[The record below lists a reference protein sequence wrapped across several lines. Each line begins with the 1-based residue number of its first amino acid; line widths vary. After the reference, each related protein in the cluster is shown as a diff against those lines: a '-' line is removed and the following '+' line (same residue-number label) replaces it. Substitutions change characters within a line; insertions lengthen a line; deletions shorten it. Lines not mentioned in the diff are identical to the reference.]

1 MKLKKLKFE
10 NFRNYPS
17 HSYEFPADKELIV
30 MVGKNGIGKTNFLE
44 AIRVLSLGKSFR
56 SLAHE
61 DLINWEMDYL
71 RLNAEAEI
79 DNESCNLEVFYS
91 SRPTRRKNFKKNGVN
106 LKNSEYLGNL
116 LTVLFHPEDLNMLYL
131 SPSLRRRYMDIVL
144 CQTDKS
150 YLIALSKY
158 KKTLKQRNTLLAQIR
173 EAHFNPVSSG
183 STENA
188 LQEDLA
194 AWDEEIIEYGS
205 PLILKRLLFINF
217 LNENIEKIYRNI
229 SGEKERVSI
238 EYISKVIKNSDIPH
252 LKINDTKLSDSAS
265 TTTNSSQLAKSHFN
279 PLTTISQLYSD
290 TLASRQ
296 RQDIFRAE
304 TTTGPHRDDLFFFI
318 NGKNIC
324 SSASRG
330 EFRTLLLALKL
341 AEIEFIKQKTG
352 KNPILLLDDVF
363 SELDRKRQTHLL
375 KSIKGCQTIITT
387 TEISKDL
394 TDLNCKIH
402 NLESHS

>member
-17 HSYEFPADKELIV
+17 HSYEFPEGKELIV

-44 AIRVLSLGKSFR
+44 AIHVLSLGKSFR
-56 SLAHE
+56 SLVQE

-79 DNESCNLEVFYS
+79 DDESCQLEVFYS

-150 YLIALSKY
+150 YLLALSKY
-158 KKTLKQRNTLLAQIR
+158 KKTLKQRNALLSQIR
-173 EAHFNPVSSG
+173 ETHFNSTSSG

-194 AWDEEIIEYGS
+194 AWDEEMIEYGS
-205 PLILKRLLFINF
+205 QLILKRIKFTNFI
-217 LNENIEKIYRNI
+217 NENIEEIYRNI

-238 EYISKVIKNSDIPH
+238 EYVSKIVSTLEISRLNSTSDNH
-252 LKINDTKLSDSAS
+252 NDALSIISRLYAD
-265 TTTNSSQLAKSHFN
+265 QLFARKK
-279 PLTTISQLYSD
+279 P
-290 TLASRQ
+290 
-296 RQDIFRAE
+296 DIFRAE
-304 TTTGPHRDDLFFFI
+304 TTAGPHRDDLFFFI

-341 AEIEFIKQKTG
+341 AEIKFIKQKTG

-387 TEISKDL
+387 CDASHLEELPANKSVL
-394 TDLNCKIH
+394 TIEL
-402 NLESHS
+402 

>member
-1 MKLKKLKFE
+1 MKLKNLKFE
-10 NFRNYPS
+10 NFRNYPN
-17 HSYEFPADKELIV
+17 HSYEFPEGKELIV

-44 AIRVLSLGKSFR
+44 AIHVLSLGKSFR

-79 DNESCNLEVFYS
+79 DDENCQLEVFYS
-91 SRPTRRKNFKKNGVN
+91 SKPTRRKNFKKNGVN

-131 SPSLRRRYMDIVL
+131 SPSLRRRYVDIVL

-150 YLIALSKY
+150 YLLALSKY
-158 KKTLKQRNTLLAQIR
+158 KKTLKQRNALLAQIR

-183 STENA
+183 STKNA

-217 LNENIEKIYRNI
+217 LNENIGKIYRNI
-229 SGEKERVSI
+229 SGEKERVEI
-238 EYISKVIKNSDIPH
+238 EYVSKVIKNSDIPH

-265 TTTNSSQLAKSHFN
+265 TTTNSNQLTKNHFN
-279 PLTTISQLYSD
+279 PLSTISQLYAD
-290 TLASRQ
+290 TLSSRK

-304 TTTGPHRDDLFFFI
+304 TTAGPHRDDLFFFI

-375 KSIKGCQTIITT
+375 KAIKGCQTIITT

-402 NLESHS
+402 NLS